1 MEHANVSE
9 PGPLPWVLAGHDRGD
24 LRARARELRTRVAA
38 SPPERLAS
46 LAAEAAAWVE
56 PLPQRAVVFA
66 STGGEALRELDD
78 LASGTPGPGAVL
90 GEARDEARVAF
101 VFSPFRS
108 EYRGMALGLAERYPT
123 FAKALRDC
131 EEALEPLLEW
141 SLADALHGREVTPP
155 FTRLDVSQLLLLAVA
170 TALAELWRD
179 FGVRPD
185 AVLGHSVGEIAA
197 AATCG
202 ALDSEDAARLAVTW
216 GRSTMRL
223 EEAGAMA
230 SVPLS
235 AAETERRLEPW
246 RDQLAIAGR
255 NAPRLTAVS
264 GETEAIEG
272 LLAQL
277 ADEGIRARPMGINT
291 PGHSARM
298 APIDAWFQE
307 ELVTISP
314 RPSTIPFHSGVEGGR
329 VDTRRLDVAYWSRN
343 LRQPVLFEAAIRSL
357 REAGT
362 TAFLEIGP
370 RPVLTDAIAETLGDG
385 GQAVVAGGWD
395 QGELGQFHLAVA
407 DAHVHGIEVDWSPLF
422 RDPPAPTGKPA
433 AAGPSLAQR
442 LGELPERKRERL
454 LLGLVREKA
463 AAVLGHG
470 SPAAIDPGR
479 TFKDLGFDSRL
490 AVELR
495 NGLNRATGLIL
506 STTLVFDYPTPRAV
520 AGRIRLEL
528 EGRAGQVAVGDANEA
543 DGGKAVAEALREID
557 GLDLT
562 ALVERGLGGDLA
574 GRE

>member
-1 MEHANVSE
+1 VSG
-9 PGPLPWVLAGHDRGD
+9 PGPLPWVLAGQDRAD
-24 LRARARELRTRVAA
+24 LRARARDLRTRIAGA
-38 SPPERLAS
+38 PPEELSR
-46 LAAEAAAWVE
+46 LAAEAAARAE
-56 PLPQRAVVFA
+56 PLVQRAVVFA
-66 STGGEALRELDD
+66 NSSDEALRELDD

-90 GEARDEARVAF
+90 GEARGEARLAF

-108 EYRGMALGLAERYPT
+108 EYRGMALGMAERYPA
-123 FAKALRDC
+123 FARGLRGC
-131 EEALEPLLEW
+131 EEALEPLAGW
-141 SLADALHGREVTPP
+141 QVADALHGREGTPP
-155 FTRLDVSQLLLLAVA
+155 FARLDVSQLLLFAVS

-202 ALDSEDAARLAVTW
+202 GLGVEDAARLIVTW

-246 RDQLAIAGR
+246 RNQLAIAGR

-277 ADEGIRARPMGINT
+277 AGEGIRARPMGINT

-298 APIDAWFQE
+298 APVDAWFQE
-307 ELVTISP
+307 ELATISP
-314 RPSTIPFHSGVEGGR
+314 RSSTIPFHSGVEGGR

-357 REAGT
+357 REAAT

-385 GQAVVAGGWD
+385 GRAVVAGGWE
-395 QGELGQFHLAVA
+395 QGELGQFHLALA
-407 DAHVHGIEVDWSPLF
+407 EAHVRGIEVDWSPLF
-422 RDPPAPTGKPA
+422 RDPPAAAGEPPA
-433 AAGPSLAQR
+433 AEPSLAQR

-463 AAVLGHG
+463 AAVLGHD
-470 SPAAIDPGR
+470 SPGAIDPGR
-479 TFKDLGFDSRL
+479 PFKDLGFDSRL

-528 EGRAGQVAVGDANEA
+528 EGRAGQTAAGGAGGAAPEA
-543 DGGKAVAEALREID
+543 AEAEALREID
-557 GLDLT
+557 CLDLA

-574 GRE
+574 GRG

>member
-1 MEHANVSE
+1 VSG
-9 PGPLPWVLAGHDRGD
+9 PAPLPWVLAGRDRGD

-38 SPPERLAS
+38 SPPEGLAS
-46 LAAEAAAWVE
+46 LAAETAARAE
-56 PLPQRAVVFA
+56 PLPQRAVAFA
-66 STGGEALRELDD
+66 SSGGEALRELDA

-90 GEARDEARVAF
+90 GEARGEQRLAF

-108 EYRGMALGLAERYPT
+108 EYRGMALGLPERYPA
-123 FAKALRDC
+123 FARGLRAC

-141 SLADALHGREVTPP
+141 SVADALHGRGGTPP
-155 FTRLDVSQLLLLAVA
+155 FARLDVSQLLLLAVA

-202 ALDSEDAARLAVTW
+202 ALGGEDAARLAVTW

-230 SVPLS
+230 SVPLP
-235 AAETERRLEPW
+235 AAEIERRLEPW

-264 GETEAIEG
+264 GETEAIEE

-277 ADEGIRARPMGINT
+277 DGEGIRARPMGINT

-298 APIDAWFQE
+298 APVDAWFHE
-307 ELVTISP
+307 ELATISP
-314 RPSTIPFHSGVEGGR
+314 RPSAIPFHSGVEGGR

-362 TAFLEIGP
+362 TAFLEVGP

-385 GQAVVAGGWD
+385 GRAVVAGGWE
-395 QGELGQFHLAVA
+395 QGELEQFHLALA
-407 DAHVHGIEVDWSPLF
+407 EAHVRGIEVDWSPLF
-422 RDPPAPTGKPA
+422 RDPA
-433 AAGPSLAQR
+433 AAAGEAPAVPGPSLAQR
-442 LGELPERKRERL
+442 LDGLPERKRERL

-470 SPAAIDPGR
+470 SPGAIDPGR
-479 TFKDLGFDSRL
+479 AFKELGFDSRL
-490 AVELR
+490 GVELR

-506 STTLVFDYPTPRAV
+506 STTLVFDHPTPRAV
-520 AGRIRLEL
+520 AGRILLEL
-528 EGRAGQVAVGDANEA
+528 EGRAGHAAA
-543 DGGKAVAEALREID
+543 ASGGAAAPEESEAEALREID
-557 GLDLT
+557 GLDLA

-574 GRE
+574 GRG